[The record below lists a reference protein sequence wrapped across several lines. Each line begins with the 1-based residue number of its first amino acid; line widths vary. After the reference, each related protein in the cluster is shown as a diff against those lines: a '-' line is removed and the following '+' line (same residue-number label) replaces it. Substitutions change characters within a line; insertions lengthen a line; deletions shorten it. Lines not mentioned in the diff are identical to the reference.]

1 MHHFLFTLQIASL
14 GNGRDHVMNS
24 ISQCEQIFRD
34 QDEDEANAPW
44 QLFYRKEIFTP
55 WENTVK
61 DPVATNLIYAQVVR
75 GIMMGEYT
83 CDSVRT
89 ST

>member
-1 MHHFLFTLQIASL
+1 
-14 GNGRDHVMNS
+14 MNS

-89 ST
+89 RYVKVVVLCIVYAMSALAQG